1 MKNAFLHGDLEEE
14 IYMELPP
21 DYDGQV
27 ATGTICKLKKAL
39 YGAGASLI
47 GLVDNGKIPM
57 TLVFDVRSRGN
68 IVGKLVMSKHRRR
81 VSCSVAIDSH
91 NIEPIKLKENAC
103 KRRL

>member
-1 MKNAFLHGDLEEE
+1 MSLNLQGSK
-14 IYMELPP
+14 
-21 DYDGQV
+21 V
-27 ATGTICKLKKAL
+27 SL

-91 NIEPIKLKENAC
+91 NIKPIKLKENAC
-103 KRRL
+103 TYN